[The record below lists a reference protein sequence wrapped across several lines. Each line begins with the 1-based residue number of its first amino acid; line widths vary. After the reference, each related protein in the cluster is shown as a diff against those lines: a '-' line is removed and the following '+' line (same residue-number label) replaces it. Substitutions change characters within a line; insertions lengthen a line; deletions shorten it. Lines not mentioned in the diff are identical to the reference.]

1 MSPDLDDT
9 VARPPRHAV
18 VERAVDHLDVED
30 TVTWTRP
37 ATAPIELPA
46 AAAAAPATAEPIA
59 ARVEPSSVPEATTVQ
74 TPPALVEPP
83 SSSTGPGTWSG
94 SASRLPPP
102 PALGSAVPDVS
113 DNIWS
118 EPIPDKPLPFRI
130 LLDDGTLVPLDQPV
144 YLGRRPSVPRIHPGG
159 VPLLVTFD
167 SPQREVSSTHLELT
181 TVGGAIVATDLKSTN
196 GSIVRVP
203 GASPHTL
210 LGGESAVLTPG
221 TVIELGDGN
230 SIELLPPET
239 EGGA

>member
-1 MSPDLDDT
+1 MSFDLDDT

-18 VERAVDHLDVED
+18 VERAIDHLDIDD

-37 ATAPIELPA
+37 ATAPIELPQQ
-46 AAAAAPATAEPIA
+46 AAPEPETP
-59 ARVEPSSVPEATTVQ
+59 VQEATTIQ

-83 SSSTGPGTWSG
+83 VSGTWSG
-94 SASRLPPP
+94 SASRLSP
-102 PALGSAVPDVS
+102 PAVPGPAIAEVV
-113 DNIWS
+113 DNVWS
-118 EPIPDKPLPFRI
+118 EPIPEKPRPFRI

-159 VPLLVTFD
+159 IPLLVTFD
-167 SPQREVSSTHLELT
+167 SPQREVSSTHLLLT

-203 GASPHTL
+203 GAAPHTL

-230 SIELLPPET
+230 SIELLPPQI
-239 EGGA
+239 EGGD

>member
-9 VARPPRHAV
+9 VTRPPRPV
-18 VERAVDHLDVED
+18 LVERPTDQEDLED

-37 ATAPIELPA
+37 ATAPVAVVPPEPLAGVPV
-46 AAAAAPATAEPIA
+46 APLE
-59 ARVEPSSVPEATTVQ
+59 VEDSVADDTTRQ

-83 SSSTGPGTWSG
+83 VPGSATGPGFLIPPSPEPG
-94 SASRLPPP
+94 SAI
-102 PALGSAVPDVS
+102 PDVS
-113 DNIWS
+113 DNVWF

-130 LLDDGTLVPLDQPV
+130 RLDDGTLVPLDQPV
-144 YLGRRPSVPRIHPGG
+144 YLGRKPSVPRIHPGG

-203 GASPHTL
+203 GAAPHTL

-230 SIELLPPET
+230 SIELLPPDIERPD
-239 EGGA
+239 

>member
-1 MSPDLDDT
+1 MSPDFDDT

-18 VERAVDHLDVED
+18 VERASDFADLED
-30 TVTWTRP
+30 TITWTRP
-37 ATAPIELPA
+37 ATAPIDVVVPA
-46 AAAAAPATAEPIA
+46 AAPSIQQAE
-59 ARVEPSSVPEATTVQ
+59 EQSEVPEDATIE

-83 SSSTGPGTWSG
+83 AFGSTSGSTPGTTSTHG
-94 SASRLPPP
+94 TASRLPPP
-102 PALGSAVPDVS
+102 VAGSAVLDVL

-130 LLDDGTLVPLDQPV
+130 RLDDGTLVALDQPV

-159 VPLLVTFD
+159 IPLLVTFD

-203 GASPHTL
+203 GAAPHTL

-230 SIELLPPET
+230 SIELLPPGI
-239 EGGA
+239 EGDD

>member
-18 VERAVDHLDVED
+18 VERAADHLDVED

-37 ATAPIELPA
+37 ATAPIELPQTA
-46 AAAAAPATAEPIA
+46 TATATATPTATAEQ
-59 ARVEPSSVPEATTVQ
+59 SSVPEATTVQ

-83 SSSTGPGTWSG
+83 ASGLTSGTWSG

-102 PALGSAVPDVS
+102 PAPGSAIPDVS

-130 LLDDGTLVPLDQPV
+130 RLDDGTLVPLDQPV

-159 VPLLVTFD
+159 IPLLVTFD

>member
-9 VARPPRHAV
+9 ISRPPRHAM
-18 VERAVDHLDVED
+18 VERAVDHHDVED
-30 TVTWTRP
+30 TITWTRP
-37 ATAPIELPA
+37 ATAPIDVMP
-46 AAAAAPATAEPIA
+46 PATHLVTPEVPPTSPASPEPP
-59 ARVEPSSVPEATTVQ
+59 ELQSSVPEATTIQ
-74 TPPALVEPP
+74 TPPALVDPP
-83 SSSTGPGTWSG
+83 GSLTG
-94 SASRLPPP
+94 SRLPPP
-102 PALGSAVPDVS
+102 PAASIAIPDVS
-113 DNIWS
+113 QNIWS
-118 EPIPDKPLPFRI
+118 EPIPDRPLPFRI
-130 LLDDGTLVPLDQPV
+130 RLDDGTLVPLDQPV

-159 VPLLVTFD
+159 IPLLVTFD

-203 GASPHTL
+203 GVAPHTL

-239 EGGA
+239 EGGD

>member
-18 VERAVDHLDVED
+18 VERAPEQLDVED

-37 ATAPIELPA
+37 ATAPIELPSA
-46 AAAAAPATAEPIA
+46 ASTSTDAA
-59 ARVEPSSVPEATTVQ
+59 SSIPEGTTVQ

-83 SSSTGPGTWSG
+83 ASNTGPGTWSG
-94 SASRLPPP
+94 TASRLPGPP
-102 PALGSAVPDVS
+102 RPGSAIPDVS

-118 EPIPDKPLPFRI
+118 EPLPDKPLPFRI
-130 LLDDGTLVPLDQPV
+130 MLDDGTLVPLDQPV

-159 VPLLVTFD
+159 IPLLVTFD

-203 GASPHTL
+203 GAAPHTL

-239 EGGA
+239 DGGD

>member
-9 VARPPRHAV
+9 VARPPRREV
-18 VERAVDHLDVED
+18 VERAADHLDVED

-37 ATAPIELPA
+37 VTAPIELPLVA
-46 AAAAAPATAEPIA
+46 GIATAGA
-59 ARVEPSSVPEATTVQ
+59 VDPSSVPEATTVQ

-83 SSSTGPGTWSG
+83 STTGSGTWSG
-94 SASRLPPP
+94 AASRLPPLP
-102 PALGSAVPDVS
+102 PPPELGSAIPDVS

-159 VPLLVTFD
+159 MPLLVTFD

-203 GASPHTL
+203 GAAPHTL

-239 EGGA
+239 DGGD

>member
-9 VARPPRHAV
+9 VARPPRHV
-18 VERAVDHLDVED
+18 VERASDHLDVED

-37 ATAPIELPA
+37 ATAPIVLPSA
-46 AAAAAPATAEPIA
+46 LTETDATNSI
-59 ARVEPSSVPEATTVQ
+59 PEATTVQ

-83 SSSTGPGTWSG
+83 SATTGPGTWSG
-94 SASRLPPP
+94 TASRLPPP
-102 PALGSAVPDVS
+102 PATGSAIPDVS

-159 VPLLVTFD
+159 IPLLVTFD

-203 GASPHTL
+203 GAAPHTL

-230 SIELLPPET
+230 SIELLPPQT
-239 EGGA
+239 EGGD

>member
-1 MSPDLDDT
+1 MNPDLDDT
-9 VARPPRHAV
+9 VARPPRHVV
-18 VERAVDHLDVED
+18 VERATDHLDVED

-37 ATAPIELPA
+37 ATAPIELPSVA
-46 AAAAAPATAEPIA
+46 SMATAGA
-59 ARVEPSSVPEATTVQ
+59 VDPSSVPEATTVQ

-83 SSSTGPGTWSG
+83 STTGSGTWSG
-94 SASRLPPP
+94 TASRRP
-102 PALGSAVPDVS
+102 PAPVLGSAIPDVS

-159 VPLLVTFD
+159 MPLLVTFD

-203 GASPHTL
+203 GAAPHTL

-239 EGGA
+239 DGGD

>member
-9 VARPPRHAV
+9 VARPPRRAE
-18 VERAVDHLDVED
+18 VERATELHDIED

-37 ATAPIELPA
+37 ATAPIDITPLTED
-46 AAAAAPATAEPIA
+46 ATI
-59 ARVEPSSVPEATTVQ
+59 Q

-83 SSSTGPGTWSG
+83 ASV
-94 SASRLPPP
+94 SASRMSST
-102 PALGSAVPDVS
+102 PAAGSAIPDVS

-118 EPIPDKPLPFRI
+118 EPLPDKPLPFRI
-130 LLDDGTLVPLDQPV
+130 RLDDGTLVPLDQPV
-144 YLGRRPSVPRIHPGG
+144 YLGRKPSVPRIHPGG
-159 VPLLVTFD
+159 IPLLVTFD

-203 GASPHTL
+203 GAAPHTL

-221 TVIELGDGN
+221 TLIELGDGN
-230 SIELLPPET
+230 SIELLAPDHPDAAESQLNDQ
-239 EGGA
+239 

>member
-1 MSPDLDDT
+1 MNPDLDDT
-9 VARPPRHAV
+9 VARPPRHAI
-18 VERAVDHLDVED
+18 VERATDHLDVED
-30 TVTWTRP
+30 TITWTRP
-37 ATAPIELPA
+37 ATAPIELPQA
-46 AAAAAPATAEPIA
+46 AE
-59 ARVEPSSVPEATTVQ
+59 SNSVPEATTVQ

-83 SSSTGPGTWSG
+83 ASSTWSG
-94 SASRLPPP
+94 SASRLPQPP
-102 PALGSAVPDVS
+102 VPGTAIPDVS
-113 DNIWS
+113 DNVWS

-144 YLGRRPSVPRIHPGG
+144 YLGRKPSVPRIHPGG

-203 GASPHTL
+203 GAAPHTL

-230 SIELLPPET
+230 SIELLAPET
-239 EGGA
+239 EGAA